1 MSDLPTAIDYSLPV
15 ISTGSINAIGAETAG
30 MAINVNTVAAAW
42 PSANL
47 AIFVPV
53 RIGYPF
59 TAVKMF
65 WINGATVGTNSVD
78 VGIYDNQGNRLV
90 NSGGTVTAGA
100 TGIQIV
106 SITSTTL
113 EPGLYY
119 MAMAANGTT
128 DTSLRGGTG
137 GIATPWALVG
147 AYQMATAY
155 TLPSTATFAQMAQ
168 TTMPIIGMSSTST
181 L

>member
-1 MSDLPTAIDYSLPV
+1 MSDIGTAIDFCLPV
-15 ISTGSINAIGAETAG
+15 VSTGSVNSLGAEIGSLTIASNTA
-30 MAINVNTVAAAW
+30 AAAW

-65 WINGATVGTNSVD
+65 WLNGATVGTNSVD
-78 VGIYDNQGNRLV
+78 VGIYDSQGNQLV
-90 NSGGTVTAGA
+90 HSGSTATSGA
-100 TGIQIV
+100 TGIQTV

-113 EPGLYY
+113 EMGLYY
-119 MAMAANGTT
+119 MAMAVNGTT

-137 GIATPWALVG
+137 GIATPWALMG
-147 AYQMATAY
+147 AYQMATAFA
-155 TLPSTATFAQMAQ
+155 LPSTATFAQMAQ
-168 TTMPIIGMSSTST
+168 TTMPIIGMSSSST